1 MHTYT
6 CFKFRRPRINA
17 KRALPDNTSGS
28 GLLSTMLLAKERKP
42 SLPPW
47 DGSWRGDFVNAAV
60 LCLVAQLYLTL
71 CNSMDYSS
79 PGPSVHGILQQEYW
93 SGLPGS
99 PPGDLPKPG
108 IEPRSPA
115 LQADSLP
122 SEPPGKPIQ
131 LMKWPHYHLQAH
143 GSMCLVVTFYYNY
156 LSSRSF
162 SLFIRETQDTFFSRL
177 LCSSYARI
185 SARGHFS
192 GTPVVKTLSSQY
204 RGLGFNPWSVN

>member
-122 SEPPGKPIQ
+122 SEPPGK
-131 LMKWPHYHLQAH
+131 HL
-143 GSMCLVVTFYYNY
+143 GSASMATILTEVY
-156 LSSRSF
+156 LENCNLKSRVIKIYKITDL
-162 SLFIRETQDTFFSRL
+162 SLSYSDKVKIRL
-177 LCSSYARI
+177 
-185 SARGHFS
+185 
-192 GTPVVKTLSSQY
+192 
-204 RGLGFNPWSVN
+204 

>member
-108 IEPRSPA
+108 IKPRSPA

-122 SEPPGKPIQ
+122 AKPPGKPKNTVVGS
-131 LMKWPHYHLQAH
+131 LSVLQGIFPNQELNRSSALQVDSLPAEVLGKLH
-143 GSMCLVVTFYYNY
+143 GCLFWV
-156 LSSRSF
+156 
-162 SLFIRETQDTFFSRL
+162 
-177 LCSSYARI
+177 
-185 SARGHFS
+185 HFWN
-192 GTPVVKTLSSQY
+192 
-204 RGLGFNPWSVN
+204 FD